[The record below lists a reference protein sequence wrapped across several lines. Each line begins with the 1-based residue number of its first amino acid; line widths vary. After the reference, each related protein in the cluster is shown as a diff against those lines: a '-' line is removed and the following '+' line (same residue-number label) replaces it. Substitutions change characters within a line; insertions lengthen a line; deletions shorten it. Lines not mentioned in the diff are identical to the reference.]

1 MNSIFTNG
9 TYLLTSILII
19 YERKNLSQFNF
30 TFFSMILFT
39 TMPIIGFLVTIFS
52 SNPQQ
57 VQYNLQYNF
66 LDYITLIIAIFL
78 LILLINHNIIN

>member
-1 MNSIFTNG
+1 MNSIFTNS